1 MTNTESNVDENTK
14 ETRFNLSIFSGFIL
28 IGFVIIGLFSS
39 ISEDGSSGP
48 ASSALWGY
56 SIILF
61 SLVGIIFVKIKMTND
76 DKKDVLSYIVGKG
89 LPVFL
94 LLFNIIWLISLNV
107 TYFEDINKGVVSKDF
122 YEYSMLNTILIFVQL
137 LISLEVIMEKAFGY
151 SASGTIINAT
161 NAQIEPEQKNM
172 IISIMSF
179 IFIITNFV
187 LSGIQQVTL
196 DYFTTD
202 G

>member
-1 MTNTESNVDENTK
+1 MTDINDENIK
-14 ETRFNLSIFSGFIL
+14 ETRFNLSIFSGFIF
-28 IGFVIIGLFSS
+28 IGFVIISLFNS

-61 SLVGIIFVKIKMTND
+61 SLVGIVFVKIKMTND
-76 DKKDVLSYIVGKG
+76 ANKNVLEYIVGKG

-94 LLFNIIWLISLNV
+94 LLFNILWLISLNV

-122 YEYSMLNTILIFVQL
+122 YEYAMLNTILIFVQL
-137 LISLEVIMEKAFGY
+137 IISLEFIMEKAFGY
-151 SASGTIINAT
+151 SASETLINVSGS
-161 NAQIEPEQKNM
+161 QINPEEKNT

-187 LSGIQQVTL
+187 LSGMQQVTL

>member
-1 MTNTESNVDENTK
+1 MTDTDDENIK

-28 IGFVIIGLFSS
+28 IGFVVIALFSS
-39 ISEDGSSGP
+39 LSEDGTSGP
-48 ASSALWGY
+48 ASSSLWGY

-61 SLVGIIFVKIKMTND
+61 SLIGIVFVKIKMIE
-76 DKKDVLSYIVGKG
+76 KDENKSVLSYVIGNG
-89 LPVFL
+89 LPIFL
-94 LLFNIIWLISLNV
+94 LLFNLLWLISLNV
-107 TYFEDINKGVVSKDF
+107 TYFDDINKGLVSKDF
-122 YEYSMLNTILIFVQL
+122 YEYSMLNNILIFVQIL
-137 LISLEVIMEKAFGY
+137 VSLEVILSKAFNY
-151 SASGTIINAT
+151 SAVDKLGDAT
-161 NAQIEPEQKNM
+161 GVKVDIEQKNTVIM
-172 IISIMSF
+172 IMSF

>member
-1 MTNTESNVDENTK
+1 MTDMNDENIN

-28 IGFVIIGLFSS
+28 IGFLVIALFSS
-39 ISEDGSSGP
+39 LSEDGSSGP
-48 ASSALWGY
+48 ASASLWGF

-61 SLVGIIFVKIKMTND
+61 SLIGIVFIKIKMRED
-76 DKKDVLSYIVGKG
+76 EGKSVLSYIIGNG

-94 LLFNIIWLISLNV
+94 LLFNLLWLISLNV
-107 TYFEDINKGVVSKDF
+107 SYFDDINKGLVSKDF
-122 YEYSMLNTILIFVQL
+122 YEYSMLNNILIFVQI
-137 LISLEVIMEKAFGY
+137 LISLEVILSKAFDY
-151 SASGTIINAT
+151 SPVDKLADSTGVKVEIK
-161 NAQIEPEQKNM
+161 QKNTVIM
-172 IISIMSF
+172 VMSF

>member
-1 MTNTESNVDENTK
+1 MTDINDENTK
-14 ETRFNLSIFSGFIL
+14 ETRFNLSIFSGFIF
-28 IGFVIIGLFSS
+28 IGFVIISLFNS

-61 SLVGIIFVKIKMTND
+61 SLVGIVFVKIKMTND
-76 DKKDVLSYIVGKG
+76 ANKNVLEYIVGKG

-94 LLFNIIWLISLNV
+94 LLFNILWLISLNV

-122 YEYSMLNTILIFVQL
+122 YEYAMLNTILIFVQL
-137 LISLEVIMEKAFGY
+137 IISLEFIMEKAFGY
-151 SASGTIINAT
+151 SASETLINVSGS
-161 NAQIEPEQKNM
+161 QINPEEKNT

-187 LSGIQQVTL
+187 LSGMQQVTL

>member
-1 MTNTESNVDENTK
+1 MTDINDENIK
-14 ETRFNLSIFSGFIL
+14 ETRFNLSIFSGFIF
-28 IGFVIIGLFSS
+28 IGFVIISLFNS

-61 SLVGIIFVKIKMTND
+61 SLVGIVFVKIKMTND
-76 DKKDVLSYIVGKG
+76 ANKNVLSYIVGKG

-94 LLFNIIWLISLNV
+94 LLFNILWLISLNV

-122 YEYSMLNTILIFVQL
+122 YEYAMLNTILIFVQL
-137 LISLEVIMEKAFGY
+137 IISLEFIMEKAFGY
-151 SASGTIINAT
+151 SASETLINVSGS
-161 NAQIEPEQKNM
+161 QINPEEKNT

-187 LSGIQQVTL
+187 LSGMQQVTL

>member
-1 MTNTESNVDENTK
+1 MTDINDENTK
-14 ETRFNLSIFSGFIL
+14 ETRFNLSIFSGFIF
-28 IGFVIIGLFSS
+28 IGFVIISLFNS

-61 SLVGIIFVKIKMTND
+61 SLVGIVFVKIKMTND
-76 DKKDVLSYIVGKG
+76 ANKNVLEYIVGKG

-94 LLFNIIWLISLNV
+94 LLFNILWLISLNV

-122 YEYSMLNTILIFVQL
+122 YEYAMLNTILIFVQL
-137 LISLEVIMEKAFGY
+137 IISLEFIMEKAFGY
-151 SASGTIINAT
+151 SASETLINVSGSEI
-161 NAQIEPEQKNM
+161 NQKEKNT

-187 LSGIQQVTL
+187 LSGMQQVTL

>member
-1 MTNTESNVDENTK
+1 MTNITIDDENTK

-28 IGFVIIGLFSS
+28 IGFVIIGIFSS
-39 ISEDGSSGP
+39 ISEDGTSGP

-61 SLVGIIFVKIKMTND
+61 SLVGIIFVKIKMMND
-76 DKKDVLSYIVGKG
+76 GNKDVLSYIVGKG

-94 LLFNIIWLISLNV
+94 LLFNILWLISLNI
-107 TYFEDINKGVVSKDF
+107 TYFEDINKGIVSKDF

-137 LISLEVIMEKAFGY
+137 LISLEVILSKAFNY
-151 SASGTIINAT
+151 SPLDEGANAT
-161 NAQIEPEQKNM
+161 GVQINPDQKNM

>member
-1 MTNTESNVDENTK
+1 MTDINDENTK
-14 ETRFNLSIFSGFIL
+14 ETRFNLSIFSGFIF
-28 IGFVIIGLFSS
+28 IGFVIISLFNS

-61 SLVGIIFVKIKMTND
+61 SLVGIVFVKIKMTND
-76 DKKDVLSYIVGKG
+76 ANKNVLEYIVGKG

-94 LLFNIIWLISLNV
+94 LLFNILWLISLNV

-122 YEYSMLNTILIFVQL
+122 YEYAMLNTILIFVQL
-137 LISLEVIMEKAFGY
+137 IISLEFIMEKAFGY
-151 SASGTIINAT
+151 SASERLINVSGSEI
-161 NAQIEPEQKNM
+161 NQKEKNT

-187 LSGIQQVTL
+187 LSGMQQVTL

>member
-1 MTNTESNVDENTK
+1 MTDTDDEDTK

-28 IGFVIIGLFSS
+28 IGFVVIALFSS
-39 ISEDGSSGP
+39 LSEDGTSGP
-48 ASSALWGY
+48 ASSSLWGY

-61 SLVGIIFVKIKMTND
+61 SLIGIVFVKIKMIE
-76 DKKDVLSYIVGKG
+76 KDENKSVLSYVIGNG
-89 LPVFL
+89 LPIFL
-94 LLFNIIWLISLNV
+94 LLFNLLWLISLNV
-107 TYFEDINKGVVSKDF
+107 TYFDDINKGMVSKDF
-122 YEYSMLNTILIFVQL
+122 YEYSMLNNILIFVQIL
-137 LISLEVIMEKAFGY
+137 VSLEVILSKAFNY
-151 SASGTIINAT
+151 SAVDKLGDAT
-161 NAQIEPEQKNM
+161 GVKVDIEQKNTVIM
-172 IISIMSF
+172 IMSF

>member
-1 MTNTESNVDENTK
+1 MTDMNDENIN

-28 IGFVIIGLFSS
+28 IGFLVIALFSS
-39 ISEDGSSGP
+39 LSEDGSSGP
-48 ASSALWGY
+48 ASASLWGF

-61 SLVGIIFVKIKMTND
+61 SLIGIVFIKIKMRED
-76 DKKDVLSYIVGKG
+76 EGKSVLSYIIGNG
-89 LPVFL
+89 LPIFL
-94 LLFNIIWLISLNV
+94 LLFNLLWLISLNV
-107 TYFEDINKGVVSKDF
+107 SYFDDINKGLVSKDF
-122 YEYSMLNTILIFVQL
+122 YEYSMLNNILIFVQI
-137 LISLEVIMEKAFGY
+137 LISLEVILSKAFDY
-151 SASGTIINAT
+151 SPVDKLADSTGVKVDIK
-161 NAQIEPEQKNM
+161 QKNTVIM
-172 IISIMSF
+172 VMSF

>member
-1 MTNTESNVDENTK
+1 MTDMNDENVN

-28 IGFVIIGLFSS
+28 IGFLVIALFSS
-39 ISEDGSSGP
+39 LSEDGSSGP
-48 ASSALWGY
+48 ASASLWGY

-61 SLVGIIFVKIKMTND
+61 SLIGIVFIKIKMTEDSN
-76 DKKDVLSYIVGKG
+76 KSVLSYIIGNG
-89 LPVFL
+89 LPIFL
-94 LLFNIIWLISLNV
+94 QLFNLLWLISLNV
-107 TYFEDINKGVVSKDF
+107 SYFDDINKGLVSKDF
-122 YEYSMLNTILIFVQL
+122 YEYSMLNNILIFVQI
-137 LISLEVIMEKAFGY
+137 LISLEVILSKAFDY
-151 SASGTIINAT
+151 SPVDKLGDSTGVKVDIK
-161 NAQIEPEQKNM
+161 QKNTVIM
-172 IISIMSF
+172 VMSF

>member
-1 MTNTESNVDENTK
+1 MNDENVN

-28 IGFVIIGLFSS
+28 IGFLVIALFSS
-39 ISEDGSSGP
+39 LSEDGSSGP
-48 ASSALWGY
+48 ASASLWGY

-61 SLVGIIFVKIKMTND
+61 SLIGIVFIKIKMTEDSN
-76 DKKDVLSYIVGKG
+76 KSVLSYIIGNG
-89 LPVFL
+89 LPIFL
-94 LLFNIIWLISLNV
+94 LLFNLLWLISLNV
-107 TYFEDINKGVVSKDF
+107 SYFDDINKGLVSKDF
-122 YEYSMLNTILIFVQL
+122 YEYSMLNNILIFVQI
-137 LISLEVIMEKAFGY
+137 LISLEVILSKAFDY
-151 SASGTIINAT
+151 SPVDKLGDSTGVKVDIK
-161 NAQIEPEQKNM
+161 QKNTVIM
-172 IISIMSF
+172 VMSF